1 MLKITDQELDT
12 ISKYVY
18 DLTGIVL
25 DRSKAYLLESRLGIL
40 LRELECNSYQELYF
54 RARNDYT
61 HRIRNKIID
70 AITTKETSF
79 FRDNS
84 PFEMLKYKLIPDM
97 IDRINGSI
105 APSLNVWSA
114 ACSTGQEVYSTII
127 TFMEMIPDLPRWR
140 LRVLGTDI
148 SDAAIAQASYG
159 AYNRVE
165 ISRGLSQ
172 NQLNKYF
179 NPVENTWRIKDEIL
193 SYAHFRKLNL
203 LEPMNSV
210 GKFDLIFCRN
220 VAIYFNVEDRK
231 TMFNQLANHLNPH
244 GALLIG
250 ASESLIGISNRFVRR
265 EYLRSVFYQLVS

>member
-1 MLKITDQELDT
+1 
-12 ISKYVY
+12 
-18 DLTGIVL
+18 
-25 DRSKAYLLESRLGIL
+25 
-40 LRELECNSYQELYF
+40 
-54 RARNDYT
+54 
-61 HRIRNKIID
+61 
-70 AITTKETSF
+70 
-79 FRDNS
+79 
-84 PFEMLKYKLIPDM
+84 M

-179 NPVENTWRIKDEIL
+179 NPVENTWRIKDEIR